1 MYKNK
6 KIILFAF
13 ATLDL
18 KKSIYRL
25 KKQANESNYYDTIK
39 ILTPKDFDYEIKI
52 KKKNL
57 IKNKKKKRLWLL
69 VLETIFFIKNY
80 E

>member
-1 MYKNK
+1 MHENK

-25 KKQANESNYYDTIK
+25 KKQAYESSYYDVIK
-39 ILTPKDFDYEIKI
+39 ILTPKDFDYEAKIKI
-52 KKKNL
+52 KNL
-57 IKNKKKKRLWLL
+57 IKNKKKRG
-69 VLETIFFIKNY
+69 
-80 E
+80 

>member
-18 KKSIYRL
+18 KKSIFRL
-25 KKQANESNYYDTIK
+25 KKQANESNYYDIIK
-39 ILTPKDFDYEIKI
+39 ILTPKDFDYEVKIKI
-52 KKKNL
+52 KNL
-57 IKNKKKKRLWLL
+57 IKNKKKEGM
-69 VLETIFFIKNY
+69 VIGFGNHIFYLKL
-80 E
+80 

>member
-13 ATLDL
+13 STLDL

-39 ILTPKDFDYEIKI
+39 ILTPKDFDYETKIKI
-52 KKKNL
+52 KNL
-57 IKNKKKKRLWLL
+57 IKDKKKEAMAIGFGNL
-69 VLETIFFIKNY
+69 FFYQKL
-80 E
+80 

>member
-1 MYKNK
+1 MHENK

-25 KKQANESNYYDTIK
+25 KKQAYESSYYDVIK
-39 ILTPKDFDYEIKI
+39 ILTPKDFD
-52 KKKNL
+52 
-57 IKNKKKKRLWLL
+57 
-69 VLETIFFIKNY
+69 
-80 E
+80 